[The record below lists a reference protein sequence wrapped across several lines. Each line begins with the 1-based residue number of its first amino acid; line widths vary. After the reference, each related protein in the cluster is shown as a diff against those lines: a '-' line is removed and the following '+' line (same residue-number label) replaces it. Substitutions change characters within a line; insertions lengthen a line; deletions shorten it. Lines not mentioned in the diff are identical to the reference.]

1 VSVRAPGLSYEDI
14 RGRADAFLQEH
25 HPAGQL
31 PVPIENIVDFS
42 LRLNVIP
49 IPGLH
54 ADFGTDGFLSADMS
68 EISVDLYVFE
78 SRPPRY
84 RFTLAHE
91 VGHLILHGDLLRAAA
106 PNSVTD
112 WKRFVCQLPE
122 REREW
127 LEWQAYCFG
136 GLILAPREPLAAA
149 YRNAVRVADGLGFDL
164 SAHADAA
171 RDYIATWIAKKFEVS
186 AAVIDKRL
194 RYDGIFQ

>member
-1 VSVRAPGLSYEDI
+1 VSVRAPGLSYEDV
-14 RGRADAFLQEH
+14 RGRADAFLQH
-25 HPAGQL
+25 HPQGSL
-31 PVPIENIVDFS
+31 PIPIESIVDFN

-54 ADFGTDGFLSADMS
+54 ADFDTDGFLSADMT

-78 SRPPRY
+78 SRPARY

-91 VGHLILHGDLLRAAA
+91 VGHLVLHGDLLKCSA
-106 PNSVTD
+106 PGNVTD
-112 WKRFVCQLPE
+112 WKRFVRELPE

-127 LEWQAYCFG
+127 LEWQAYCFA
-136 GLILAPREPLAAA
+136 GLILAPRGPLAAA
-149 YRNAVRVADGLGFDL
+149 YREAIRAADALGFDL

-171 RDYIATWIAKKFEVS
+171 RDYIAAWIAKKFEIS
-186 AAVIDKRL
+186 AAVIDKRM